1 MKKQVTPI
9 QEPSLLQEEHR
20 QRACH
25 QWLQQDACSLRK
37 KFRLD
42 DMPYIAYFLQ
52 QQTKQDIQE
61 WAENS
66 GIPYQTS
73 KKGKDNSISFE
84 RLAALYNTT
93 LAGSLSQP
101 DARFTQEQDKYQQI
115 NTPTAQNADFWQA
128 FYAQQS
134 DDTWHNPVPLSPQA
148 IASLNPPL
156 SRKDKDI
163 ERDSTTSETLSNASD
178 ELETTRLLPPSQRTS
193 RQADPLETTPEVK
206 SQTLTGMSEI
216 EEKFL
221 FLRCM
226 QLAALQLPST
236 KNPSH
241 SITTLKEAKTFYQQ
255 HSKEIQTILPV
266 LSALSDMPVLRN
278 HVRTTTQD
286 SDGKTILTLDR
297 SAAYGSEKHEDAT
310 TAKKLMLSMLHKWK
324 NEDTNPDAEFL
335 FLTVVQTDSFER
347 RIASNNILALQA
359 IQQDCERWQALNKKS
374 EQEGLPEEEKT
385 AIMQEIQQ
393 LQDDY
398 GTFVDCLTISPD
410 KIRYGNV
417 RQRLTPSPLLNWIW
431 ENIINPISRGIMG
444 VFYPLPTYD
453 SAETLTSFLLQKL
466 EKKIELAQDQVKSDT
481 NENRQDPQAQLTNL
495 TLQKAL
501 FTKLL
506 TSPSD
511 PAHQSAA
518 LIVLAELCDV
528 HVNLTCKSGKDRT
541 GCISALA
548 SSLRTVLDQEERKQP
563 SEKLVGTAILRSWNQ
578 HFSDA
583 QTLSVQ
589 AQLSGQNSC
598 CARGIKSWTSILD
611 FDREKNP
618 GLDEKGEL
626 QETLAFAEVLASNN
640 RFTFPKPKNYQA
652 WLANTTADGHLA
664 VSASQ
669 SSTHRVVSS
678 DMPHE
683 PSLTKTFNPIHVKAQ
698 EKQRGPSDETGL
710 SVSDEVK
717 AIIEKEQQ
725 KNRPKK

>member
-1 MKKQVTPI
+1 MNKQVTPI
-9 QEPSLLQEEHR
+9 QEQSLLEENHR
-20 QRACH
+20 KSACH

-37 KFRLD
+37 EFRLD

-61 WAENS
+61 WAEKS

-73 KKGKDNSISFE
+73 NKGKNNSITFE

-93 LAGSLSQP
+93 LAGSESQP
-101 DARFTQEQDKYQQI
+101 DARFTQEQDQYKQI

-134 DDTWHNPVPLSPQA
+134 DDTWHNPVALSPQA

-156 SRKDKDI
+156 SRENKQDI

-178 ELETTRLLPPSQRTS
+178 ESETTRLLAPSQRAP
-193 RQADPLETTPEVK
+193 RQAAPLETTPEVK
-206 SQTLTGMSEI
+206 SQTLTGMSET

-226 QLAALQLPST
+226 QLAALQLSST

-241 SITTLKEAKTFYQQ
+241 SITTLDEAQTFYQQ

-278 HVRTTTQD
+278 HVRSTTQD
-286 SDGKTILTLDR
+286 PHGNTILTLDR
-297 SAAYGSEKHEDAT
+297 SAAYGSEKHEDAA

-359 IQQDCERWQALNKKS
+359 IQQDCERWQALHKQS
-374 EQEGLPEEEKT
+374 EQEDLPEEEKN
-385 AIMQEIQQ
+385 AITQEIQQ
-393 LQDDY
+393 LQADY

-417 RQRLTPSPLLNWIW
+417 RQRPTPSPVLNWIW
-431 ENIINPISRGIMG
+431 ENIINPISQRIMG
-444 VFYPLPTYD
+444 IFYPLPAYD
-453 SAETLTSFLLQKL
+453 NAETLTPFLLQKL
-466 EKKIELAQDQVKSDT
+466 EKKIQLAQDQVNSATPKNRT
-481 NENRQDPQAQLTNL
+481 NLEAQLTNL

-501 FTKLL
+501 FTELL

-518 LIVLAELCDV
+518 LIVLARLCGV

-548 SSLRTVLDQEERKQP
+548 SSLRTVLDQEEHTAQHERKYGIAFLQ
-563 SEKLVGTAILRSWNQ
+563 KWNQ

-611 FDREKNP
+611 FNQEKNP
-618 GLDEKGEL
+618 GLDENGEL
-626 QETLAFAEVLASNN
+626 QETLAFAEILASNN
-640 RFTFPKPKNYQA
+640 RYTFPKPKNYQA

-664 VSASQ
+664 VSARQ
-669 SSTHRVVSS
+669 SSTDRVVSA
-678 DMPHE
+678 DMSQE
-683 PSLTKTFNPIHVKAQ
+683 PSLTETVNPIHVQAREESRQ
-698 EKQRGPSDETGL
+698 EQRGPS
-710 SVSDEVK
+710 K
-717 AIIEKEQQ
+717 
-725 KNRPKK
+725 KNRS

>member
-1 MKKQVTPI
+1 MHKQVIPI

-20 QRACH
+20 QHACH
-25 QWLQQDACSLRK
+25 QWLQQDACSLRD
-37 KFRLD
+37 KFTLD

-61 WAENS
+61 WAKKS
-66 GIPYQTS
+66 GIPYQTTN
-73 KKGKDNSISFE
+73 KGKNNSITFE

-93 LAGSLSQP
+93 LAGSESQP
-101 DARFTQEQDKYQQI
+101 DARFTQEQDQYKQI

-148 IASLNPPL
+148 IASLNTPL
-156 SRKDKDI
+156 SRENKQDI

-178 ELETTRLLPPSQRTS
+178 ESETTRLLKPSQK
-193 RQADPLETTPEVK
+193 VK
-206 SQTLTGMSEI
+206 SQTLTGMSET

-226 QLAALQLPST
+226 QLAALQLSST

-241 SITTLKEAKTFYQQ
+241 SITTLDEAQTFYQQ

-266 LSALSDMPVLRN
+266 LSALSDIPVLRN
-278 HVRTTTQD
+278 HVRSTTQD
-286 SDGKTILTLDR
+286 PHGNTILTLDR

-310 TAKKLMLSMLHKWK
+310 TAKKLMLSMLHKWQ

-347 RIASNNILALQA
+347 RIASNNIHALQA
-359 IQQDCERWQALNKKS
+359 IQQDCERWQALHKQS
-374 EQEGLPEEEKT
+374 EKEDLPEEEKN
-385 AIMQEIQQ
+385 AITQEIQQ
-393 LQDDY
+393 LQADY

-417 RQRLTPSPLLNWIW
+417 RQRLTPSPVLNWIW
-431 ENIINPISRGIMG
+431 ENIINPISQGIMR
-444 VFYPLPTYD
+444 VFYPLPAYD
-453 SAETLTSFLLQKL
+453 NAETLTPFLLQKL
-466 EKKIELAQDQVKSDT
+466 EKKIQLAQDQVNSASPK
-481 NENRQDPQAQLTNL
+481 NRENLEAQLTNL

-501 FTKLL
+501 FTELL

-518 LIVLAELCDV
+518 LIVLAELCGV

-548 SSLRTVLDQEERKQP
+548 SSLRTVLDQEEHTVQYERKYGIAFL
-563 SEKLVGTAILRSWNQ
+563 KKWNQ
-578 HFSDA
+578 QFSHM

-611 FDREKNP
+611 FNQEKNP
-618 GLDEKGEL
+618 GLDENGEL
-626 QETLAFAEVLASNN
+626 QKTLAFAEILASNN
-640 RFTFPKPKNYQA
+640 RYTFPKPKNYQA
-652 WLANTTADGHLA
+652 WLANTTPHDHLA
-664 VSASQ
+664 VSANK
-669 SSTHRVVSS
+669 SSTHRVVFSNMS
-678 DMPHE
+678 HKPAPAE
-683 PSLTKTFNPIHVKAQ
+683 TVNPIHVQKAEELRQ
-698 EKQRGPSDETGL
+698 EQRGPSKNTGRRL
-710 SVSDEVK
+710 SDEVEE
-717 AIIEKEQQ
+717 IITTQQ
-725 KNRPKK
+725 KKITPKK